1 MHIKHVSRRYPSS
14 VSSRKDGIYRA
25 LVFKPEKYKVKLV
38 IDKASIALALSFM
51 RKLMPD
57 SRVLFQPVY

>member
-1 MHIKHVSRRYPSS
+1 

-25 LVFKPEKYKVKLV
+25 LVFEPEKYKVKLV

-57 SRVLFQPVY
+57 SRVLFQPIY

>member
-1 MHIKHVSRRYPSS
+1 

-25 LVFKPEKYKVKLV
+25 LDFEPEKYKAKLV
-38 IDKASIALALSFM
+38 IDKTSIALALSLM

-57 SRVLFQPVY
+57 SRVPFQPIY